1 MKSEKESIMNCGST
15 SDTSASRG
23 ERQIEVLSNNESC
36 RTGMKSGL
44 SLLGGLAI
52 GAGLMY
58 LLDPD
63 EGSDRRKTV
72 GNLASGAIS
81 TSGSALQSGWEK
93 LRDTAGRLYE
103 AAGEGAGAFKDKLSE
118 GAEYVTD
125 NRYAKKISKSARRAS
140 DEASNRLGYL
150 WHGRENHGLESG
162 ISQGAAALACLA
174 LGVGAMYFLDPTDGA
189 RRRSVFRD
197 KFLSAFGRMA
207 TSLERQ
213 GRNIWNR
220 TNGIV
225 HEARS
230 SISREAVDD
239 DTLSERI
246 RSTMGRYV
254 DNIGAINVQCMQG
267 RVTLRGPVMA
277 SQLNRLLKGIRGVR
291 GVNGIDNQLD
301 VRTQNIA
308 GGNERSFARGISA
321 PSSRPSIGAPLC
333 PPGSTTS
340 STQI

>member
-1 MKSEKESIMNCGST
+1 MNSGST

-36 RTGMKSGL
+36 RTGMASGL

-58 LLDPD
+58 LLDPE
-63 EGSDRRKTV
+63 EGSDRRRTV
-72 GNLASGAIS
+72 GNLASGAMS
-81 TSGSALQSGWEK
+81 ASGSALQSGWDK
-93 LRDTAGRLYE
+93 LRDTAGRLYD
-103 AAGEGAGAFKDKLSE
+103 AASEGAGAFKDKLSD
-118 GAEYVTD
+118 GTDYVAASVSD
-125 NRYAKKISKSARRAS
+125 NRYAKRMSKSARRAS
-140 DEASNRLGYL
+140 NEASDRLSYL
-150 WHGRENHGLESG
+150 WRGRDHHGLESG
-162 ISQGAAALACLA
+162 TSQGLAAITCLA

-189 RRRSVFRD
+189 RRRIVFRD

-220 TNGIV
+220 ANGMM

-230 SISREAVDD
+230 SFSHEEVDD
-239 DTLSERI
+239 RTLTERI
-246 RSTMGRYV
+246 RAQIGRYA
-254 DNIGAINVQCMQG
+254 DNAGAIEVQCIQG
-267 RVTLRGPVMA
+267 RATLRGPIQA
-277 SQLNRLLKGIRGVR
+277 SQLNRLLKGIRGIR
-291 GVNGIDNQLD
+291 GVSGIDNQLD
-301 VRTQNIA
+301 VRTQPGSVGSDN
-308 GGNERSFARGISA
+308 SFARGGTASRTSTIRPIS
-321 PSSRPSIGAPLC
+321 APLC